1 MFIQILLAIV
11 VGVSAGVIT
20 GITPGLHINLVATS
34 MFSLSPLLINYFNPI
49 TLAVVLVSMSITHT
63 FLDFIPSIFLGAP
76 DSETALAVLPG
87 HTLLLKGR
95 AYEALK
101 LSVLGGLIGLVF
113 VILLMP
119 LILLLVP
126 MIYNNVRTY
135 MGWLLLIMSMFMIL
149 REKNNNKRFWS
160 FVVFSLSGLLG
171 LIVFSIPNLKEPL
184 LAMLSGLFGIS
195 MIINSIFKNTEV
207 PEQTITK
214 ININK
219 NKILKPI
226 LAGTFSSSLVSIFP
240 ALGPAQAAI
249 LASQIF
255 GQIKARAYLVMMGCI
270 NSVSV
275 IFGLITLY
283 TINKARNGPI
293 VIVQEIIKNFG
304 SKELILLIIISI
316 ITAGISV
323 ILSLFLG
330 KIFTKIINKIN
341 YKKISMSII
350 LFISLM
356 VFYFSGFLGILIL
369 ITATGIGLIP
379 NLLDVGRHNSMGVL
393 LVPVILYFIL

>member
-1 MFIQILLAIV
+1 MFLEITISTIIGILLGIV
-11 VGVSAGVIT
+11 T

-49 TLAVVLVSMSITHT
+49 TIAVILVSMSITHT

-87 HTLLLKGR
+87 HTLLLRGR
-95 AYEALK
+95 AYEAVK
-101 LSVLGGLIGLVF
+101 LSVVGGLIGLIF
-113 VILLMP
+113 VIVLMP
-119 LILLLVP
+119 FLLFLVP
-126 MIYNNVRTY
+126 RIYDNIRTY
-135 MGWLLLIMSMFMIL
+135 IGWLLLIMSIFMIL

-160 FVVFSLSGLLG
+160 FLVFSLSGLLG
-171 LIVFSIPNLKEPL
+171 MIVFSIPNLKEPL

-195 MIINSIFKNTEV
+195 MIINSIFKNTEI
-207 PEQTITK
+207 PEQMITK
-214 ININK
+214 IKINK
-219 NKILKPI
+219 NKIIKPI

-249 LASQIF
+249 LASQVF
-255 GQIKARAYLVMMGCI
+255 GQVRARAYLVMMGCI
-270 NSVSV
+270 NAVSV

-283 TINKARNGPI
+283 TISKARNGPI
-293 VIVQEIIKNFG
+293 VIVQEMIKNFG
-304 SKELILLIIISI
+304 LKELILLLIISI

-323 ILSLFLG
+323 ILSLFFG
-330 KIFTKIINKIN
+330 KIFTRIINKIN
-341 YKKISMSII
+341 YKKISMGVI
-350 LFISLM
+350 LLISLM

-369 ITATGIGLIP
+369 ITATAIGLIP
-379 NLLDVGRHNSMGVL
+379 NLLDIGRHNSMGCL